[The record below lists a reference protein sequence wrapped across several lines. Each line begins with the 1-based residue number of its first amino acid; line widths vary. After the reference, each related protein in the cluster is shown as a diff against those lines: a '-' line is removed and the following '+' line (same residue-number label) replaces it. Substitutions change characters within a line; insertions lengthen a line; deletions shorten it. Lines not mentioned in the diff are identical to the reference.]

1 MGENGSN
8 GDNLR
13 TRTIVPL
20 TMNNNLKH
28 EIMWWMSRLT
38 IMLTSLFL
46 SMSLAAQAYA
56 AEIQMGYEGN
66 LVFEPNELTVNAGET
81 VTFINNALPPHNI
94 IVDGRADLSRESLMF
109 SPGDTQEIVFADAGD
124 FNFKCA
130 PHEGAGMKGVIH
142 VN

>member
-1 MGENGSN
+1 
-8 GDNLR
+8 
-13 TRTIVPL
+13 
-20 TMNNNLKH
+20 MNNDLKH

-38 IMLTSLFL
+38 IMMTSLFL
-46 SMSLAAQAYA
+46 SFTLAASAWA

-66 LVFEPNELTVNAGET
+66 LVFEPNEVTVNAGET
-81 VTFINNALPPHNI
+81 VTFVNNALPPHNI

-109 SPGDTQEIVFADAGD
+109 SPGETQEIVFADTGD

-142 VN
+142 VQ

>member
-1 MGENGSN
+1 MK
-8 GDNLR
+8 
-13 TRTIVPL
+13 
-20 TMNNNLKH
+20 NNLKH

-38 IMLTSLFL
+38 IMMTSLFL
-46 SMSLAAQAYA
+46 SMTLAAQAYA

-66 LVFEPNELTVNAGET
+66 LVFEPNEVTVNAGET

-109 SPGDTQEIVFADAGD
+109 SPGETQEIVFADTGD

-142 VN
+142 VE

>member
-1 MGENGSN
+1 MS
-8 GDNLR
+8 R
-13 TRTIVPL
+13 ITKY
-20 TMNNNLKH
+20 KH

-38 IMLTSLFL
+38 VMVVSLFL
-46 SMSLAAQAYA
+46 SMTLAAQAYA

-94 IVDGRADLSRESLMF
+94 IVDGREDLSRESLMF
-109 SPGDTQEIVFADAGD
+109 SPGETQEIVFADAGD

-142 VN
+142 VK

>member
-46 SMSLAAQAYA
+46 SFSLAASAYA
-56 AEIQMGYEGN
+56 TEIQMGYDGN
-66 LVFEPNELTVNAGET
+66 LVFEPNEVTVNAGET
-81 VTFINNALPPHNI
+81 VTFVNNALPPHNI

-109 SPGDTQEIVFADAGD
+109 SPGETQEIVFSDTGD

-142 VN
+142 VK

>member
-1 MGENGSN
+1 MTTLIIKN
-8 GDNLR
+8 
-13 TRTIVPL
+13 
-20 TMNNNLKH
+20 KH
-28 EIMWWMSRLT
+28 EIMWWLSRLT
-38 IMLTSLFL
+38 IMITALFL
-46 SMSLAAQAYA
+46 SMTLAAQAYA

-66 LVFEPNELTVNAGET
+66 LVFEPNEVTVNAGET

-109 SPGDTQEIVFADAGD
+109 SPGETQEIVFADAGD

-142 VN
+142 VQ

>member
-1 MGENGSN
+1 MN
-8 GDNLR
+8 
-13 TRTIVPL
+13 
-20 TMNNNLKH
+20 NNNLKH

-46 SMSLAAQAYA
+46 SFSLASTAYA
-56 AEIQMGYEGN
+56 ADIQMGYEGN
-66 LVFEPNELTVNAGET
+66 LVFEPNEVTVNAGET
-81 VTFINNALPPHNI
+81 VTFVNNALPPHNI

-109 SPGDTQEIVFADAGD
+109 SPGETQEIVFADTGD

-142 VN
+142 VK

>member
-1 MGENGSN
+1 
-8 GDNLR
+8 
-13 TRTIVPL
+13 
-20 TMNNNLKH
+20 MNNDLKH

-38 IMLTSLFL
+38 IMMTSLFL
-46 SMSLAAQAYA
+46 SFTLAASAWA
-56 AEIQMGYEGN
+56 AEIQMGYDGN
-66 LVFEPNELTVNAGET
+66 LVFEPNEVTVNAGET

-109 SPGDTQEIVFADAGD
+109 SPGETQEIVFADTGD

-142 VN
+142 VK